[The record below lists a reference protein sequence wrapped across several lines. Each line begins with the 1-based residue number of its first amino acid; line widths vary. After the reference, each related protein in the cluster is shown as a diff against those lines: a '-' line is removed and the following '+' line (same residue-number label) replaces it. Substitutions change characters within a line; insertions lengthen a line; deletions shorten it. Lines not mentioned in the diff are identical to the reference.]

1 MLTALAGEK
10 PDRVPVSLFMVDQ
23 GHYLNQLYPEIDS
36 EEHET
41 LQLKVIEYQRQLG
54 ADVFVRML
62 FGVNDPIAIHCGGLN
77 VSQCTENWDVKTEE
91 RHDGPSTIYH
101 SVIRTPAGTLSQEFT
116 RNEIRPGTF
125 FHGCTLKPIKTP
137 DDLEIAIKYEPP
149 MPASFAENAKTR
161 ISRIK
166 VALGDAGIVGVWS
179 PHGPFNNASLLI
191 DHDELYCLFLTD
203 PPFYEK
209 LMTFAMKRALP
220 YMEAIDAAGPDV
232 HCVGGNVPG
241 GFLGKKTYDTYILP
255 YEKTYIEL
263 VQRNGIPAMYH
274 NCGQI
279 MALVDSYKA
288 LGAKVVEPFSPPPL
302 GDCADL
308 AGTIRQIDGQYVVV
322 SGVDQVNVIQ
332 NGSTDDVK
340 RVTEQTMK
348 AGKSCGG
355 AGFLFQNIDFLEYG
369 TPEENVEAFVTTARE
384 YADL

>member
-1 MLTALAGEK
+1 MLTALSGGR
-10 PDRVPVSLFMVDQ
+10 PDRIPVSLFMVDQ
-23 GHYLNQLYPEIDS
+23 GHYLNQLFPSIAS

-62 FGVNDPIAIHCGGLN
+62 FGVNDPISIHCGGLD
-77 VSQCTENWDVKTEE
+77 VSQCTENWDVETEE
-91 RHDGPSTIYH
+91 LHDGTSTIFR
-101 SVIRTPAGTLSQEFT
+101 SIIRTPDGTLTQEFT
-116 RNEIRPGTF
+116 CNEIRPGTF

-137 DDLEIAIKYEPP
+137 EDLEIAIKYEPK
-149 MPASFAENAKTR
+149 MPESFAENAY
-161 ISRIK
+161 SRIRRIK
-166 VALGDAGIVGVWS
+166 TALGDDGIVGVWS

-191 DHDELYCLFLTD
+191 DHDVLYCLFLTE
-203 PPFYEK
+203 PTFYDR
-209 LMTFAMKRALP
+209 LMTFAMERALP

-232 HCVGGNVPG
+232 HCIGGNVPG

-255 YEKTYIEL
+255 YEKKYIDQ
-263 VQRNGIPAMYH
+263 VQKNGIPAMYH

-279 MALVDSYKA
+279 MVLVDSYKE
-288 LGAKVVEPFSPPPL
+288 LGAKIVEPFSPPPL

-308 AGTIRQIDGQYVVV
+308 AGTIRQIDGRYAVV

-332 NGSTDDVK
+332 KGTLDDVK
-340 RVTEQTMK
+340 RTTEQTMK

-355 AGFLFQNIDFLEYG
+355 AGFLFENVDFLEYG
-369 TPEENVEAFVTTARE
+369 TPEENVEAFVKTAKE